1 MAIVELRK
9 VARTERN
16 EIPRARILFQYGLDT
31 ARVEVVV
38 ATCKAKGYINDLQ

>member
-1 MAIVELRK
+1 MVIVWLKK
-9 VARTERN
+9 VARTEGN

-38 ATCKAKGYINDLQ
+38 ATCKAAAYINDLQ